1 MPWHGEQYTRK
12 IQRPVSAAFGSERNG
27 FSWPWQNTWHN
38 PAVKSNTVHRIGL
51 GLVYTLLSKTL
62 LALAFLGGLNLSCQV
77 YDTVIM
83 NGRVM
88 DPESGLDATRNIGIR
103 GRRIEVIANTP
114 LRGHIVVDA
123 RGLVVAPGFIDLH
136 SHGQDDE
143 NYRLKAHD
151 GVTTALELEIGASPI
166 ADWYQSRQG
175 KALIN
180 FGASSGH
187 VPARMAIMHD
197 SGSFLPIDQAKD
209 RASTDEETL
218 SIINRVRQG
227 LDEGAI
233 GIGFGIAYVPT
244 TTREEILRLFRL
256 AAERQV
262 PAFVHMRGAG
272 IPGLQEVIADAAV
285 TGTGLHVVHLTSMCG
300 KSLNTCLEMIAGAK
314 KHGIDVTTEMYPYTA
329 SATRIES
336 AIYDGN
342 WAERTGGKYSDLQWV
357 ATGERLTA
365 ETFAK
370 YRKQG
375 GGVISH
381 TIPEDALRIAIT
393 SPMVMIATDG
403 RLTNGKG
410 HPRSA
415 GTFSRVLGVY
425 VREQKLIPLMEAL
438 RKMSLLPAQRLQASV
453 PAMQQKGRIKAGADA
468 DMVMFDPTRV
478 IDKAT
483 FEDPNQYSD
492 GIENVMVNGVLVLRN
507 GKLLEG
513 VYPGAGLMTK

>member
-1 MPWHGEQYTRK
+1 MYPPLRK
-12 IQRPVSAAFGSERNG
+12 
-27 FSWPWQNTWHN
+27 H
-38 PAVKSNTVHRIGL
+38 
-51 GLVYTLLSKTL
+51 L
-62 LALAFLGGLNLSCQV
+62 LAISFLLGLNLSGQI
-77 YDTVIM
+77 YDTVIA

-88 DPESGLDATRNIGIR
+88 DPESDLDAIRNIGIR
-103 GRRIEVIANTP
+103 GKRIDVISATP
-114 LRGHIVVDA
+114 LRGRTVVEA

-136 SHGQDDE
+136 SHGQDNE

-166 ADWYQSRQG
+166 ADWYQSREG

-180 FGASSGH
+180 FGASAGH

-197 SGSFLPIDQAKD
+197 TGTFLPRDQAKD
-209 RASTDEETL
+209 RSSTDEETL

-227 LDEGAI
+227 LDDGAI

-244 TTREEILRLFRL
+244 TAREEILRLFQL
-256 AAERQV
+256 AAERRV
-262 PAFVHMRGAG
+262 PVFVHMRGDGAVAA
-272 IPGLQEVIADAAV
+272 LQEVIADAAV
-285 TGTGLHVVHLTSMCG
+285 TAAALHVVHLTSAGG
-300 KSLNTCLEMIAGAK
+300 KSTATLLQMIEGAK
-314 KHGIDVTTEMYPYTA
+314 KHGVDVTTEMYPYTA

-336 AIYDGN
+336 ALYDGN
-342 WAERTGGKYSDLQWV
+342 WAERTGWKYSDLQWV

-375 GGVISH
+375 GAVISH
-381 TIPEDALRIAIT
+381 TIPEEALRRGII
-393 SPMVMIATDG
+393 SPIVMIASDG
-403 RLTNGKG
+403 RLTEGKG

-438 RKMSLLPAQRLQASV
+438 RKMTVMPAQRLQASV
-453 PAMQQKGRIKAGADA
+453 PAMRNKGRIKVGADA
-468 DMVMFDPTRV
+468 DLVMFDPGRV

-483 FEDPNQYSD
+483 FENANQYSE
-492 GIENVMVNGVLVLRN
+492 GIENIMVNGVLVLRN
-507 GKLLEG
+507 GQFVEA
-513 VYPGAGLMTK
+513 VYPGVGLRTK